1 MESNAGSERNKSTLA
16 YTDEP
21 KATDGIVA
29 GITGPRKELSIPM
42 GKYPSFFQ
50 AEVFA
55 ITTYAEIIRKRKTVN
70 QHVACSDRQTALKA
84 ISYRT
89 IEPYMVWKCVR
100 NLYKVSERN
109 KFQLNWV
116 PGHTIIKGSEITDI
130 LAIEA
135 RSISPVGLEPFF
147 LLGPH
152 SFKDERR

>member
-89 IEPYMVWKCVR
+89 IEPYM
-100 NLYKVSERN
+100 
-109 KFQLNWV
+109 LNWV